1 LLTPRAC
8 LTGAFAKLHGMDISE
23 HPPTMEGAL
32 HAGALPEGTRSLI
45 VEGCTEAD
53 RVGCRKG
60 RINVCIRRRGQDIV
74 KRTRCMREVAT
85 LGKFLQRSGNSCGRG
100 GDACPVALPG
110 FQTTSTN
117 RNYFD
122 SSCDYGERNCCTS
135 NLKDGVTGV
144 CVEKEE
150 CAQEQTCTCFPN
162 FADGNSCTWECGS
175 RELCF
180 VKDRDCEGLCPISN
194 PSSTTSTNPNL
205 FGVTCEIGEEC
216 CLRQPEG
223 GGDCVSSCF
232 PELDCRCNENDDG
245 SSCNWQCFF
254 TEACSVPDLNCV
266 APSCP
271 VEFPGFGDPTS
282 TNSNFF
288 DSICDYGESTCCE
301 PRQNDAG
308 DCVIPFCFQDK
319 TCVCTENAD
328 DTGNSCTWQC
338 FEVDPLQS
346 CFEKDPNCP
355 APSCPIEIPDFG
367 TISTNPNF
375 FGATCD
381 FGEECCLRQPD
392 GGGDCF
398 ETCFPN
404 ENCFCDA
411 EDGDESSCTWS
422 CFSTDECSFLDPA
435 CDASC
440 PVSDPSFTTSTNPSL
455 FGVTC
460 EVGEICCLR
469 QSEGGGDCVSS
480 CFSELG
486 CRCNENDD
494 GSSCTWRCAIFEACS
509 FLDPACEDF

>member
-85 LGKFLQRSGNSCGRG
+85 LGKFLQRSGNSCGRC

-223 GGDCVSSCF
+223 GGDCVSVCF
-232 PELDCRCNENDDG
+232 PELNCRCNENDDG
-245 SSCNWQCFF
+245 SSCNWQCLF
-254 TEACSVPDLNCV
+254 TEACSILDVKCV

-271 VEFPGFGDPTS
+271 VEVPGFNT
-282 TNSNFF
+282 
-288 DSICDYGESTCCE
+288 
-301 PRQNDAG
+301 
-308 DCVIPFCFQDK
+308 V
-319 TCVCTENAD
+319 
-328 DTGNSCTWQC
+328 
-338 FEVDPLQS
+338 
-346 CFEKDPNCP
+346 
-355 APSCPIEIPDFG
+355 
-367 TISTNPNF
+367 STNPNF
-375 FGATCD
+375 FGASCD

-392 GGGDCF
+392 GGGDCVR
-398 ETCFPN
+398 TCSPKK
-404 ENCFCDA
+404 
-411 EDGDESSCTWS
+411 T
-422 CFSTDECSFLDPA
+422 
-435 CDASC
+435 
-440 PVSDPSFTTSTNPSL
+440 
-455 FGVTC
+455 
-460 EVGEICCLR
+460 
-469 QSEGGGDCVSS
+469 
-480 CFSELG
+480 LG
-486 CRCNENDD
+486 CVEDAD
-494 GSSCTWRCAIFEACS
+494 GSSCTWRGFFTDACQIR
-509 FLDPACEDF
+509 DQACF